1 MQRKITIVWYRG
13 LYIEIHIDISII
25 LAIEMVIGIDLDKKK
40 NVHLGPGRWPSDLK
54 HLLASIPRM
63 DMVERKIFQTHAVI
77 LM

>member
-1 MQRKITIVWYRG
+1 M
-13 LYIEIHIDISII
+13 EIHIDISII
-25 LAIEMVIGIDLDKKK
+25 LAIKMVIGIDLDKK
-40 NVHLGPGRWPSDLK
+40 NVQLVPGRWPSDLK

>member
-40 NVHLGPGRWPSDLK
+40 C
-54 HLLASIPRM
+54 APRT
-63 DMVERKIFQTHAVI
+63 RKMAQ
-77 LM
+77 